1 MCKHFGKGYCER
13 TYQHCSSPHKRPL
26 WWCEKFPHCT
36 VNASSHAVFH
46 FHRQIRP
53 HISLQVHPCLFEPRF
68 FSFTIYHPIWS
79 VCCWRVQFARSPI
92 FGPRGCT
99 PMGPNM
105 MTGNAPALWWT
116 SGTCWCKHYE
126 LFLNI
131 YINPPQR
138 TYIWS
143 VHTALQEYMCKSCD
157 CTCYFKPER
166 T

>member
-1 MCKHFGKGYCER
+1 MWEI
-13 TYQHCSSPHKRPL
+13 SSL
-26 WWCEKFPHCT
+26 
-36 VNASSHAVFH
+36 
-46 FHRQIRP
+46 HRK
-53 HISLQVHPCLFEPRF
+53 CLFTRRVP
-68 FSFTIYHPIWS
+68 FSQTDKASHLSAGSPVLIWTQILFLYDIS
-79 VCCWRVQFARSPI
+79 SYLERVLLKSTVCKVTNIWATWLYSQ
-92 FGPRGCT
+92 
-99 PMGPNM
+99 GPNM